1 VFSLGIVEIGIV
13 LGLLDLLFLTFVVIQ
28 VRYLFG
34 GAGRVAATAGLTHT
48 EYARRG
54 FFELVTVTALALPSC
69 SSPTGYSGPKTGL
82 TSVCSRRWPGL
93 WSVCSSSSWPLRY
106 SGCISISKSLA

>member
-1 VFSLGIVEIGIV
+1 V

-93 WSVCSSSSWPLRY
+93 
-106 SGCISISKSLA
+106 